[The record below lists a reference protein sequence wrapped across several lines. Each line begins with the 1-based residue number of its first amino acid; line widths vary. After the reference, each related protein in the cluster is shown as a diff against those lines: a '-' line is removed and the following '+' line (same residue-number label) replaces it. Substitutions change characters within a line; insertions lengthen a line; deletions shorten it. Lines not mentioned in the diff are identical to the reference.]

1 MKTISKEQL
10 IELIVENL
18 DGPYIIIAVS
28 EKLLGDTEVVT
39 GKSVIGALKSVNP
52 RELVAVAEQ
61 VLENT
66 KVVYDGSIF
75 TIHTLID

>member
-39 GKSVIGALKSVNP
+39 GKSVIGNLLLSLNK
-52 RELVAVAEQ
+52 
-61 VLENT
+61 
-66 KVVYDGSIF
+66 F
-75 TIHTLID
+75 